1 MANHAKYSEELFAEI
16 VERLSKGEP
25 LMSICRDKGFHR
37 SQVTRWRKLHPEFD
51 EAFLEARD
59 DGFDAIAA
67 NCLEIADDSRND
79 YIEALANEDDP
90 KAGIA
95 LSNGENI
102 QRSKLRIETRLK
114 LLAKWDP
121 RRYGERL
128 GVEHSGTMTLE
139 QLVAGTAKPKNG

>member
-37 SQVTRWRKLHPEFD
+37 SQVTRWRQAKPEFD
-51 EAFLEARD
+51 AAFLEARD
-59 DGFDAIAA
+59 EGFDVIATD
-67 NCLEIADDSRND
+67 CMDIADDGSRD
-79 YIEALANEDDP
+79 YKP
-90 KAGIA
+90 
-95 LSNGENI
+95 GEQGGYVPDTDHI

-139 QLVAGTAKPKNG
+139 QLVAGSAKPKTG